1 MLVSSFVFPEVATIS
16 QGGTFFGCLQNP
28 NLLLSEPKLCNKHK
42 GESSQP
48 KNSFPVIA
56 GNGSW

>member
-1 MLVSSFVFPEVATIS
+1 VFPEVAGIPRE
-16 QGGTFFGCLQNP
+16 GTFFGCLQNP

-48 KNSFPVIA
+48 PKNRFPVIA